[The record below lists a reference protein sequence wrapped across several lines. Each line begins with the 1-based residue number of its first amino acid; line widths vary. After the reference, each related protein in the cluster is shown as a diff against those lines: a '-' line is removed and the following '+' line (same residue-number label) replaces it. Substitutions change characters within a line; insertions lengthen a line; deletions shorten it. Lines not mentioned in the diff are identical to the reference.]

1 MYSLGSTSRLSEK
14 QVHRDRLSG
23 PLRLRL
29 LLYNPAT
36 LLTINHLF
44 RPGDLTAASYCFYMN
59 TLWYWCSSKVRVD
72 RNMAAWWQGDKVG
85 VRKKTTSGL
94 DLCRLWPLCVNMGH
108 SVLTPWLP
116 CSTGGPTKASDR
128 AGKRRLMTTDP
139 PSFIPSLSS
148 FFLHPS
154 YCHCL
159 SVSFQT
165 KRLFR
170 RLQNKTHHPPFTL
183 GLSKAQQT
191 LSWTQKKKRTCS
203 VLFFFVFCFFF
214 SLSVVFQGRE
224 LLTPDQRG
232 YHSKHGTHPTPST
245 QTL

>member
-1 MYSLGSTSRLSEK
+1 MARRQSRS
-14 QVHRDRLSG
+14 Q
-23 PLRLRL
+23 
-29 LLYNPAT
+29 
-36 LLTINHLF
+36 
-44 RPGDLTAASYCFYMN
+44 
-59 TLWYWCSSKVRVD
+59 
-72 RNMAAWWQGDKVG
+72 
-85 VRKKTTSGL
+85 KKKTSGL

-191 LSWTQKKKRTCS
+191 LSWTREKKKEPALSCS
-203 VLFFFVFCFFF
+203 FLFFVFFFPSVSF
-214 SLSVVFQGRE
+214 SRAENFSPLIKEGIIANMAHIPPLVLRLCKFE
-224 LLTPDQRG
+224 RG
-232 YHSKHGTHPTPST
+232 VHRKTAHCGHWASD
-245 QTL
+245 